1 MSYNINMT
9 TTGDPAISRLAA
21 VSVKIPD
28 FLPQHPSLWIRQAE
42 AQFVLANVSQD
53 STKYYHLY
61 FLRFLLFGP
70 DPTDFDLIKIQFQ
83 YNRLVSDSS
92 FVTLLLNNFLLFS
105 KQLMKN

>member
-53 STKYYHLY
+53 STKYYHLVSRLPADVLIQLADIIDIEEY
-61 FLRFLLFGP
+61 TSGLYERLKMQLKERFAPSGH
-70 DPTDFDLIKIQFQ
+70 TIS
-83 YNRLVSDSS
+83 Y
-92 FVTLLLNNFLLFS
+92 
-105 KQLMKN
+105 